1 MKKKNIDLKAKQ
13 KRIFNVFNELLNNY
27 ENFKVAEILSI
38 RHKAALTQSTD
49 PERAENKI
57 KMEKEKTRELRKTI
71 YEKSDCCD
79 EF

>member
-13 KRIFNVFNELLNNY
+13 KHIFNIFNELLNNY

-38 RHKAALTQSTD
+38 RHKAALTQR
-49 PERAENKI
+49 EQ
-57 KMEKEKTRELRKTI
+57 KTKSKWRKKKPVSLRKTI

>member
-13 KRIFNVFNELLNNY
+13 KHIFNVFNELLNNY

-38 RHKAALTQSTD
+38 RHKAALTAD

-57 KMEKEKTRELRKTI
+57 IKWGKKKPV
-71 YEKSDCCD
+71 S
-79 EF
+79 

>member
-1 MKKKNIDLKAKQ
+1 MKTLKLPRYFRSDTRPRA
-13 KRIFNVFNELLNNY
+13 
-27 ENFKVAEILSI
+27 
-38 RHKAALTQSTD
+38 D

>member
-13 KRIFNVFNELLNNY
+13 KHIFNVFNELLNNY

-38 RHKAALTQSTD
+38 RHKAAAD